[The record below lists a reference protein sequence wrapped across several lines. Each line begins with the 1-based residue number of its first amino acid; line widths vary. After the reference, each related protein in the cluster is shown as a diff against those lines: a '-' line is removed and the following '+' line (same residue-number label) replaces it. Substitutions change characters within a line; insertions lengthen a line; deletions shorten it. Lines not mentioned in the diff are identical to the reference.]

1 MTPLSFKSLAA
12 QLNISKDK
20 GPVFMS
26 VVFIGDGS
34 NQKGIF
40 MVVEGFSVSI

>member
-20 GPVFMS
+20 GPVFML
-26 VVFIGDGS
+26 VVLIGDGS
-34 NQKGIF
+34 SQKGIF
-40 MVVEGFSVSI
+40 IVVVGFSVSI